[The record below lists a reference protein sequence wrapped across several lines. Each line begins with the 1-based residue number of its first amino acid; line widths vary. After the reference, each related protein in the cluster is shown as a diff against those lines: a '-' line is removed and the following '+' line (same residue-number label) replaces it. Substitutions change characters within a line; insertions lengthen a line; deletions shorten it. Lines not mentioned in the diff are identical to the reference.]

1 MIDRRFV
8 LFIAASGL
16 AALAN
21 FGSRIAFSH
30 VMGYAWS
37 IVLAYLVGMA
47 TAFALNRAF
56 VFKDADRPLG
66 HQVFWFVAV
75 NMLALLQT
83 LLISLLFTHYVF
95 PWLGMTFHPETI
107 AHALGIAAPAI
118 VSYFGHKHLTF
129 KKTKEPRQ

>member
-1 MIDRRFV
+1 MIDRRFM
-8 LFIAASGL
+8 LFVAASGL

-21 FGSRIAFSH
+21 FCARIALSH
-30 VMGYAWS
+30 VMGYVWA

-47 TAFALNRAF
+47 TAFLLNRAF
-56 VFKDADRPLG
+56 VFKDADKPLG

-83 LLISLLFTHYVF
+83 LLISLLFSHFVF
-95 PWLGMTFHPETI
+95 PWLGMSFHPETI
-107 AHALGIAAPAI
+107 AHALGIAAPAV

-129 KKTKEPRQ
+129 KQAKEPRS